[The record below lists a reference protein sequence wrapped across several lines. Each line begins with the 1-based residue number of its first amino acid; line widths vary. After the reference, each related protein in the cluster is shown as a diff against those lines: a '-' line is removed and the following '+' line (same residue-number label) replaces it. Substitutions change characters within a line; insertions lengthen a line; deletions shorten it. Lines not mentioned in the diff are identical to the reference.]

1 MDNLQLQYYTGKTR
15 QGLTRSSSLPLF
27 NTHPS
32 RYRPTVS
39 PDVLK
44 MQMMEERLKHLEKQR
59 NQQNEQIN
67 ALMSYQ
73 MNQNRLGTPN
83 GLLLSANNILPP
95 IGYHLSSN
103 IPPIEKKYYIMKT
116 DKDAYRKERK
126 LKEYKKNIDELKD
139 LLEKEQICTIQIEK
153 NQVLAIPIDETIPKI
168 LINIRNI
175 SKKILSN
182 IDSMQNKYSLT
193 YFPNEFEKD
202 YKNYKKNISLSKF
215 TLLFQEMKYSTGQLD
230 ILLMKLV
237 LPEILTLKVMY
248 C

>member
-126 LKEYKKNIDELKD
+126 LKEYKKNIDELKE
-139 LLEKEQICTIQIEK
+139 LLEKERDK
-153 NQVLAIPIDETIPKI
+153 RRFHR
-168 LINIRNI
+168 NIRN
-175 SKKILSN
+175 N
-182 IDSMQNKYSLT
+182 I
-193 YFPNEFEKD
+193 
-202 YKNYKKNISLSKF
+202 
-215 TLLFQEMKYSTGQLD
+215 
-230 ILLMKLV
+230 
-237 LPEILTLKVMY
+237 
-248 C
+248 